1 MTAADQMPAVHDGTR
16 AGTAAA
22 AVQAAVSAMLAC
34 QQPNGA
40 LVASPDFE
48 QYHYCWLRDSSF
60 AAYALDRCGEHDASA
75 KYHDWASDAMAG
87 IGDQISSAVERRLA
101 GQAIAPHLLPPTRF
115 NLDGSV
121 AADDWPNF
129 QVDGYGTWL
138 WALREHLKSAG
149 LESMPARWRASA
161 ELAAGYLAAFA
172 LDACYDVWEENG
184 EGVHSSTLA
193 CVYGGLIAAAALLD
207 DRDLLDRA
215 REVQAYVR
223 MTAGA
228 AGRLQKSTL
237 SAEVDASMIWLA
249 TPFDLVD
256 DRDPLFEAAVREI
269 ADQLTFEGGVRRFPS
284 DTFFGGGSWPVLT
297 ASLGWH
303 QARTG
308 DLSAARQ
315 CLAWVA
321 EHIDM
326 QGRLGEQF
334 GGERRLPEKYR
345 EWIGQ
350 WGHPARDLLWSHAMY
365 AVLILEL
372 SAAEASAAEASAAEA
387 SAAEA
392 SAANFMTSNRSTPHN
407 GITNN
412 SITNNSDDPTSLSQQ
427 Q

>member
-1 MTAADQMPAVHDGTR
+1 MMAAAEHAPDVHSNGTR

-22 AVQAAVSAMLAC
+22 SVRAAVSAMLAC
-34 QQPNGA
+34 QQRSGA

-75 KYHDWASDAMAG
+75 RYHDWASEAIAG
-87 IGDQISSAVERRLA
+87 IGRQIDMAVERRRE
-101 GQAIAPHLLPPTRF
+101 GETIAAHLLPPTRF

-138 WALREHLKSAG
+138 WALREHLTG
-149 LESMPARWRASA
+149 VGRESLPERWRDSA
-161 ELAAGYLAAFA
+161 RLAAGYLAAFA
-172 LDACYDVWEENG
+172 LDACYDVWEENA

-193 CVYGGLIAAAALLD
+193 CVYGGLFAAAALLD
-207 DRDLLDRA
+207 DPGLRDRA
-215 REVQAYVR
+215 REVQSHVR

-249 TPFDLVD
+249 TPFALVD
-256 DRDPLFEAAVREI
+256 DRDPLFEAALREI
-269 ADQLTFEGGVRRFPS
+269 TDQLTFEGGIRRFPS

-297 ASLGWH
+297 AWLGWQH
-303 QARTG
+303 AVTG
-308 DLSAARQ
+308 DLPAARQ
-315 CLAWVA
+315 CLDWVA
-321 EHIDM
+321 DHIDA

-345 EWIGQ
+345 EWIDR
-350 WGHPARDLLWSHAMY
+350 WGHPARDLLWSHAMH
-365 AVLILEL
+365 AVLSLEL
-372 SAAEASAAEASAAEA
+372 SAAETSAAETSAAET
-387 SAAEA
+387 SAAE
-392 SAANFMTSNRSTPHN
+392 TRLH
-407 GITNN
+407 
-412 SITNNSDDPTSLSQQ
+412 NNSDDPTSLSQRQ
-427 Q
+427 

>member
-1 MTAADQMPAVHDGTR
+1 MAAADQARVVHSNGTR
-16 AGTAAA
+16 AGNAAA
-22 AVQAAVSAMLAC
+22 SIPAAVSAMLAC

-60 AAYALDRCGEHDASA
+60 AAYALDRCGEPAA
-75 KYHDWASDAMAG
+75 AARYHDWASGAIAG
-87 IGDQISSAVERRLA
+87 IGQQIDAAVERRLA
-101 GQAIAPHLLPPTRF
+101 GETIAPHLLPPTRF

-138 WALREHLKSAG
+138 WSLREHLSSAG
-149 LESMPARWRASA
+149 RDSPPERWRDSA
-161 ELAAGYLAAFA
+161 ALAARYLAAFA
-172 LDACYDVWEENG
+172 LDACYDVWEENAA
-184 EGVHSSTLA
+184 GVHSSTLA
-193 CVYGGLIAAAALLD
+193 CVYGGLVAAGALLED
-207 DRDLLDRA
+207 PDLLERA
-215 REVQAYVR
+215 REVQSHVR

-249 TPFDLVD
+249 TPFALVD
-256 DRDPLFEAAVREI
+256 HRDPLFEAALRDI
-269 ADQLTFEGGVRRFPS
+269 TDQLTYEGGIRRFPS

-297 ASLGWH
+297 AWLGWH
-303 QARTG
+303 HAVTG
-308 DLSAARQ
+308 NLTAARQ

-321 EHIDM
+321 EHVDA

-334 GGERRLPEKYR
+334 GGDRRLPGKYR
-345 EWIGQ
+345 EWIDR

-365 AVLILEL
+365 AVVSLEL
-372 SAAEASAAEASAAEA
+372 SAASSRAAASKSTHSMTASI
-387 SAAEA
+387 
-392 SAANFMTSNRSTPHN
+392 RSTPLH
-407 GITNN
+407 G
-412 SITNNSDDPTSLSQQ
+412 ITNNSDDPTSLSQQ